1 MVGSIVDVVRVAA
14 PLVVYFLIMFFSVLF
29 ICKRWKIEYG
39 TTVAQAF
46 TGASNNFEVRPLR

>member
-1 MVGSIVDVVRVAA
+1 MDVVRVAA

-46 TGASNNFEVRPLR
+46 TGASNNFEVCPLR